1 MFKSKGQSKHIY
13 LWFSTEIIK
22 TKLYIWYGES
32 DLSIFPDQ
40 HIASPHLTFMEVL
53 RVCWGVEYRWEI
65 NHFFK
70 SGILW
75 RFNLPRVNT
84 WDTVPAEVQCWP
96 VTSLLHGSS
105 PTYLALEYKWKFPV
119 SLRLNTQSYGEELV
133 LFSQG
138 VFYPSSPPPLT
149 SHPVTPAIHSFLEHF
164 LKAWLVLM
172 NRHTKW
178 EINCLVYDCFC
189 HLAGGRHGEN

>member
-32 DLSIFPDQ
+32 DLSIFPVQ

-105 PTYLALEYKWKFPV
+105 PTYLALEYKWKSFPCPWGWTHKAMGK
-119 SLRLNTQSYGEELV
+119 NWC
-133 LFSQG
+133 FSPRE
-138 VFYPSSPPPLT
+138 FSTPPLPLLLPPT
-149 SHPVTPAIHSFLEHF
+149 LSPLPFTVF
-164 LKAWLVLM
+164 
-172 NRHTKW
+172 
-178 EINCLVYDCFC
+178 
-189 HLAGGRHGEN
+189 